1 MNQTRLNN
9 EKSGI
14 LWGIRQIF
22 LRVLKMHYVL
32 LVPKYTKW
40 ICRRCKRFSFFSF
53 HFGLKPQFC
62 LGWLHVM

>member
-32 LVPKYTKW
+32 LVPKYTK
-40 ICRRCKRFSFFSF
+40 
-53 HFGLKPQFC
+53 
-62 LGWLHVM
+62 